1 MQRAAAAGGLLR
13 SGRRGFSHAHLL
25 QYSKKGLNVNLF
37 KAFGRVLGK
46 ASDKTERRF
55 DEAGKKG
62 YNSGSHLKLLRGWVQ
77 FPTGGIA
84 RELRLKTSADPVMIP
99 EPTVQSG

>member
-1 MQRAAAAGGLLR
+1 M
-13 SGRRGFSHAHLL
+13 
-25 QYSKKGLNVNLF
+25 K
-37 KAFGRVLGK
+37 
-46 ASDKTERRF
+46 RRF

-84 RELRLKTSADPVMIP
+84 RELSHRLSRSGFDSGADSTVWMR
-99 EPTVQSG
+99 EETVQLITRDFAV

>member
-1 MQRAAAAGGLLR
+1 MQSAITAGGPALF
-13 SGRRGFSHAHLL
+13 GRRGFSHAHLL

-37 KAFGRVLGK
+37 KAFERV
-46 ASDKTERRF
+46 SDKAERRF
-55 DEAGKKG
+55 DEVDKKG
-62 YNSGSHLKLLRGWVQ
+62 YNIGSHLKLLRGWVQ

-84 RELRLKTSADPVMIP
+84 RELSDENSADPVMIP

>member
-37 KAFGRVLGK
+37 KAFERV
-46 ASDKTERRF
+46 SDKVSDKVSDRF
-55 DEAGKKG
+55 RTDFGQGE
-62 YNSGSHLKLLRGWVQ
+62 
-77 FPTGGIA
+77 
-84 RELRLKTSADPVMIP
+84 KTI
-99 EPTVQSG
+99 